1 MVIKKFQN
9 NKKGFT
15 LIELVVA
22 ITLLGI
28 IGGVVGHFVFS
39 SYLNL
44 ERARVKS
51 ELHAE
56 AKSAIEK
63 IVDDVRKSKSIKI
76 YKINQV
82 SGNLEEIQDER
93 TLEADTEKEATVI
106 KCEDESII
114 GKYIWY
120 RLYTDLNSKKKL
132 LRYINDNGLLPD
144 PNPEAS
150 DDTSDVI
157 NNVSDFKIWIEKK
170 EIDPSTNYG
179 VILYS
184 VKLSLN
190 NGASNQINKI
200 EAEVINKFKK
210 YQKPI

>member
-1 MVIKKFQN
+1 MVIKKLQN

-28 IGGVVGHFVFS
+28 IGGVAGHFVFS
-39 SYLNL
+39 SYQNL
-44 ERARVKS
+44 ERARVKA
-51 ELHAE
+51 ELHAD

-63 IVDDVRKSKSIKI
+63 IVDDARRSKSILI
-76 YKINQV
+76 YDGSLTDISTPDTNISTTGTDSTNYGTTIK
-82 SGNLEEIQDER
+82 IQDEN
-93 TLEADTEKEATVI
+93 I
-106 KCEDESII
+106 S
-114 GKYIWY
+114 GKYICY
-120 RLYTDLNSKKKL
+120 RLYTDSNSKKKL

-170 EIDPSTNYG
+170 DIDSSNNYG

-184 VKLSLN
+184 VKLRLN
-190 NGASNQINKI
+190 NGASNEINKF
-200 EAEVINKFKK
+200 EVEVINKFKK
-210 YQKPI
+210 YQKPN

>member
-1 MVIKKFQN
+1 MIIKMLQN

-51 ELHAE
+51 ELHAN

-63 IVDDVRKSKSIKI
+63 IVDDVRKSKSILI
-76 YKINQV
+76 YD
-82 SGNLEEIQDER
+82 GNLTDISIPNTNISTPGTD
-93 TLEADTEKEATVI
+93 ATNYATTI
-106 KCEDESII
+106 KCEDENIS
-114 GKYIWY
+114 GKYICY
-120 RLYTDLNSKKKL
+120 RLYTDSDSKKKL

-170 EIDPSTNYG
+170 EIDPLTDYG

-190 NGASNQINKI
+190 NGASNEINKI
-200 EAEVINKFKK
+200 EAEVVNKFKK
-210 YQKPI
+210 YRKPI